1 MPNKIGEGQGY
12 LTGLPSMGGREID
25 SLQVKTNVLGNLFSR
40 CINITP
46 IPKRS
51 WQYFFK
57 YSLPLSQKKIPVGL
71 YLRRCLQ
78 AIFFAKLP
86 TTKDKHH
93 VTTPSLRFFWKNS
106 VFMYVFRSFF
116 LSVCLCLSSFL
127 MKQC

>member
-1 MPNKIGEGQGY
+1 M
-12 LTGLPSMGGREID
+12 
-25 SLQVKTNVLGNLFSR
+25 LGNLFSR

-93 VTTPSLRFFWKNS
+93 VTTPSLRFFLEK
-106 VFMYVFRSFF
+106 FCLYVCLSFF
-116 LSVCLCLSSFL
+116 LFICLSLSVIVPNETVLVSVGPGFVYTMYIIHIIYNIYTISFVYS
-127 MKQC
+127 